1 MRDCPP
7 LPMLSDRNALR
18 VALARFISRSGA
30 EAAFFVGIWGKAA
43 YEFDSTAGEIALVI
57 AALGISG
64 LIGSGVAGGLV
75 DRYDPRKVLIVSE
88 VVFVPTALSLVW
100 ADNLTTLIVL
110 SALLGLVTAPT
121 NTAIASFPPF
131 LTEDPDRLAKMNALV
146 ETSGMAALITGT
158 AIGGALAK
166 WVSIDAIFVF
176 DAISSVVA
184 LAVVFGV
191 RLISDNPDAVP
202 LERDSI
208 RELRE
213 GIRFAFGHHRL
224 RFYLLAGASVWAM
237 FGLFSALEPL
247 FFRDI
252 LGEPPE
258 TIGFVNTIFG
268 IGLVAGT
275 WAVARLPTG
284 MRSARAVLV
293 LVACNGL
300 GAILYV
306 GTDRLPVVVAGG
318 FVWAVMIGLFVPIV
332 RTMLHINSP
341 RPMVGRVMGV
351 SQMMGEFGKLGPL
364 AAAPAL
370 AAVFGV
376 QPTLA
381 GGGILLA
388 IAALLFWRVARR
400 LDDTRTVP
408 VTVEPPVVAPH
419 ISEL

>member
-1 MRDCPP
+1 MF
-7 LPMLSDRNALR
+7 SDRNALR
-18 VALARFISRSGA
+18 VALARFVSRTGA

-43 YEFDSTAGEIALVI
+43 YEFDGTAAEIALVI

-64 LIGSGVAGGLV
+64 LIGSAVAGTLV
-75 DRYDPRKVLIVSE
+75 DRFDPRRVLIAAE
-88 VVFVPTALSLVW
+88 VVFVPVALSLLFASSLVM
-100 ADNLTTLIVL
+100 LIIL
-110 SALLGLVTAPT
+110 SAALGLVSAPI

-131 LTEDPDRLAKMNALV
+131 LTEDPDRLAKMNSLV

-166 WVSIDAIFVF
+166 WVGIDAIFVF
-176 DAISSVVA
+176 DAVTSVVA
-184 LAVVFGV
+184 LVIIYGV
-191 RLISDNPDAVP
+191 RLVGDAPDEIP
-202 LERDSI
+202 IERDSL
-208 RELRE
+208 RELKE

-258 TIGFVNTIFG
+258 TIGFVNTVFG

-275 WAVARLPTG
+275 WMVARLPRAA
-284 MRSARAVLV
+284 RSARAVLV
-293 LVACNGL
+293 LVALNGL

-332 RTMLHINSP
+332 RTMLHVNSP

-351 SQMMGEFGKLGPL
+351 SQMLSEVGKLAPLTAAPVL
-364 AAAPAL
+364 AAA
-370 AAVFGV
+370 FGV
-376 QPTLA
+376 QETLA
-381 GGGILLA
+381 GGGLLLG
-388 IAALLFWRVARR
+388 IAAFAFWRVAKH

-408 VTVEPPVVAPH
+408 VEAIDAAVIAPH
-419 ISEL
+419 VSEL

>member
-1 MRDCPP
+1 
-7 LPMLSDRNALR
+7 MLSDRNALR
-18 VALARFISRSGA
+18 VALARFVSRTGA

-43 YEFDSTAGEIALVI
+43 YEFDGTAAEIALVI

-64 LIGSGVAGGLV
+64 LIGSAVAGTLV
-75 DRYDPRKVLIVSE
+75 DRFDPRRVLIAAE
-88 VVFVPTALSLVW
+88 IVFVPAALSLLFASSLVM
-100 ADNLTTLIVL
+100 LIIL
-110 SALLGLVTAPT
+110 SAVLGLVSAPI

-131 LTEDPDRLAKMNALV
+131 LTEDQDRLAKMNSLV

-176 DAISSVVA
+176 DAVTSIVA
-184 LAVVFGV
+184 LGIIYGV
-191 RLISDNPDAVP
+191 RLVGDAPDEIP
-202 LERDSI
+202 IERDSM
-208 RELRE
+208 RELQE
-213 GIRFAFGHHRL
+213 GIKFAFGHHRL
-224 RFYLLAGASVWAM
+224 RFYLLAGASVWTM

-258 TIGFVNTIFG
+258 TIGFVNTVFG

-275 WAVARLPTG
+275 WMVARLPRAA
-284 MRSARAVLV
+284 RSARAVLV
-293 LVACNGL
+293 LVALNGL

-332 RTMLHINSP
+332 RTMLHVNSP

-351 SQMMGEFGKLGPL
+351 SQMLSEVGKLAPLTAAPIL
-364 AAAPAL
+364 AAA
-370 AAVFGV
+370 FGV
-376 QPTLA
+376 QETLA
-381 GGGILLA
+381 GGGLLLG
-388 IAALLFWRVARR
+388 IAAFAFWRVAKH
-400 LDDTRTVP
+400 LDATRTVP
-408 VTVEPPVVAPH
+408 VETIEPAVVAPNV
-419 ISEL
+419 SEL

>member
-1 MRDCPP
+1 MK
-7 LPMLSDRNALR
+7 LPGMFSDRNALR
-18 VALARFISRSGA
+18 VALARFVSRTGA

-43 YEFDSTAGEIALVI
+43 YEFGGTAGEIALVI

-64 LIGSGVAGGLV
+64 LIGAAVAGTLV
-75 DRYDPRKVLIVSE
+75 DRFDPRKVLIAAE
-88 VVFVPTALSLVW
+88 IVFVPTAVSLVW
-100 ADNLTTLIVL
+100 ANSLTTLIVL
-110 SALLGLVTAPT
+110 SSLLGLVTAPT

-131 LTEDPDRLAKMNALV
+131 LTEDPDRLAKMNSLV

-166 WVSIDAIFVF
+166 WVSIDAIFIF
-176 DAISSVVA
+176 DAATSVVA
-184 LAVVFGV
+184 TAIIFGV
-191 RLISDNPDAVP
+191 RLVGADPDAVP
-202 LERDSI
+202 IERDSW

-213 GIRFAFGHHRL
+213 GIRFSFAHHRL
-224 RFYLLAGASVWAM
+224 RFYLLAGASVWTM

-252 LGEPPE
+252 LNEPPE
-258 TIGFVNTIFG
+258 TIGFVNTVFG

-275 WAVARLPTG
+275 YLVARLPRAA
-284 MRSARAVLV
+284 RSARAVLV
-293 LVACNGL
+293 LVALNGL

-332 RTMLHINSP
+332 RTMLHVNSP
-341 RPMVGRVMGV
+341 RAMVGRVMGV
-351 SQMMGEFGKLGPL
+351 SQMLGEVGKLGPL
-364 AAAPAL
+364 TAAPLL

-376 QPTLA
+376 QQTLA
-381 GGGILLA
+381 GGGVLLA
-388 IAALLFWRVARR
+388 ISALAFWRVGRH

-408 VTVEPPVVAPH
+408 VDTIATPVIAPH
-419 ISEL
+419 VSEL

>member
-1 MRDCPP
+1 MF
-7 LPMLSDRNALR
+7 SDNNALR

-43 YEFDSTAGEIALVI
+43 YEFDGTAGEIALVI

-64 LIGSGVAGGLV
+64 LIGSALAGTLV
-75 DRYDPRKVLIVSE
+75 DRFDPKRVLIGAE
-88 VVFVPTALSLVW
+88 IVFVPTALSLVW
-100 ADNLTTLIVL
+100 ADSLMMLIVL
-110 SALLGLVTAPT
+110 SVLLGLVTAPI

-131 LTEDPDRLAKMNALV
+131 LTDDPERLAKMNSLV

-176 DAISSVVA
+176 DAVTSIAALVVV
-184 LAVVFGV
+184 LGV
-191 RLISDNPDAVP
+191 RLAAADSDDEPAV
-202 LERDSI
+202 ERDSM

-213 GIRFAFGHHRL
+213 GIKFSFAHHRL
-224 RFYLLAGASVWAM
+224 RFYLLAGASVWTM

-247 FFRDI
+247 FFRDV

-258 TIGFVNTIFG
+258 TIGFVNTVFG
-268 IGLVAGT
+268 IGLVLGT
-275 WAVARLPTG
+275 WLVARLPG
-284 MRSARAVLV
+284 AARSARAVLV
-293 LVACNGL
+293 LVAANGL

-306 GTDRLPVVVAGG
+306 GTARLPVVVAGG

-332 RTMLHINSP
+332 RTMLHVNSP

-351 SQMMGEFGKLGPL
+351 SQMLGEVGKLGPL
-364 AAAPAL
+364 TAAPAL
-370 AAVFGV
+370 AAIFGV
-376 QPTLA
+376 QQTLA
-381 GGGILLA
+381 GGGVLLA
-388 IAALLFWRVARR
+388 IAAFAFWRVAKR
-400 LDDTRTVP
+400 LDETRTVP
-408 VTVEPPVVAPH
+408 VTSVEAPVIAPH